1 MLRARIRFSPL
12 VCGCGRLSR
21 HVPGFTKLKSASTK
35 LERKDVR
42 ARSSTCAGE
51 GGEVQ
56 KNEECRKI
64 KTARDS
70 DFRAVFIIRIN
81 NLDYCTLLAE

>member
-1 MLRARIRFSPL
+1 M
-12 VCGCGRLSR
+12 
-21 HVPGFTKLKSASTK
+21 
-35 LERKDVR
+35 R
-42 ARSSTCAGE
+42 ARSSTCARE